1 MIIYILCDYTILY
14 YTVLYY
20 TSFRQSF
27 SCHAM
32 MSKRIA
38 LAWVCFAAMAA
49 ALLPQRAL
57 DELAGALLDSN
68 VGARLGP
75 YKNTESAVDKQT
87 WRHDINRFASM
98 APWPLR
104 PWCHVGP

>member
-1 MIIYILCDYTILY
+1 MFMTNIACFIQTYRIFMKHIA
-14 YTVLYY
+14 
-20 TSFRQSF
+20 FIRQANSMF
-27 SCHAM
+27 M

-49 ALLPQRAL
+49 ALLPQRSL
-57 DELAGALLDSN
+57 DEVVGALLDSN

-75 YKNTESAVDKQT
+75 YKNTESAVDTQT